1 VASAPIKR
9 IDGREYAFGRIPPTK
24 SVPLQVQL
32 LKLVGPEIQLLFTQ
46 DMDKWKA
53 IFASRDIIAIANA
66 LGPIVTGIIQSS
78 DGDQVLKLMEVVF
91 AYTTCEGND
100 IEPRTIDAVFGD
112 SDPATM
118 WKVFFEGLKVNY
130 SRFFPVSPSGSSPPT
145 TTP

>member
-1 VASAPIKR
+1 MASAPIKR

-32 LKLVGPEIQLLFTQ
+32 LKLVGPEIQLVLGQ
-46 DMDKWKA
+46 DMGKLQA
-53 IFASRDIIAIANA
+53 AFAAKDFTA
-66 LGPIVTGIIQSS
+66 LAGTLAPILFGVLQSA

-91 AYTTCEGND
+91 AYTACEGND

>member
-1 VASAPIKR
+1 MASAPIKR

-32 LKLVGPEIQLLFTQ
+32 LKLVGPEIQLVLGQ
-46 DMDKWKA
+46 DMGKLQA
-53 IFASRDIIAIANA
+53 AFASKDFSA
-66 LGPIVTGIIQSS
+66 LTGTLAPMLLGVLQSA

-130 SRFFPVSPSGSSPPT
+130 SRFFPVSPSVSSPPT
-145 TTP
+145 PTT

>member
-1 VASAPIKR
+1 VASAPIKK

-32 LKLVGPEIQLLFTQ
+32 LKLVGPEIQLVLGQ
-46 DMDKWKA
+46 DVAKLQA
-53 IFASRDIIAIANA
+53 AFASKDFTA
-66 LGPIVTGIIQSS
+66 LAGTLAPMLFGILQTA

-100 IEPRTIDAVFGD
+100 IEPRLIDAVFGD

-118 WKVFFEGLKVNY
+118 WKVFFEGLRANY
-130 SRFFPVSPSGSSPPT
+130 SRFFHVSPSASNPPT